1 MDLTHL
7 SLPVLFAT
15 SILAGAVAAVSG
27 FGIGS
32 LLTPLLLLWYP
43 AHWAV
48 ALVAIPHAIASLFR
62 WLRLRREVDWRVF
75 VQFGIASAAGGLIG
89 ALLQAW
95 LHGALLAAV
104 LGLLML
110 VAGTTEIIR
119 RPIPLPQGRGARLI
133 AGILSGF
140 FGGLVGNQGGI
151 RSAALLGFGL
161 SPRQLVA
168 TATASAVLVDL
179 ARLPVY
185 LAKRGALL
193 AAEMPLIL
201 TASTGVIIGT
211 LVGVPILGR
220 IPAKAYRP
228 LVGTL
233 LVLLGVSLLVGAA

>member
-7 SLPVLFAT
+7 SLPVLFTA
-15 SILAGAVAAVSG
+15 SIIAGAVAAVSG

-48 ALVAIPHAIASLFR
+48 ALVAIPHAIASVIR
-62 WLRLRREVDWRVF
+62 WIRLRHEVDRRVF
-75 VQFGIASAAGGLIG
+75 VQFGIASAVGGLAG
-89 ALLQAW
+89 ALLQAS
-95 LHGALLAAV
+95 LRSVLLTAV
-104 LGLLML
+104 LGVLML
-110 VAGTTEIIR
+110 VAGLTEIVR
-119 RPIPLPQGRGARLI
+119 RPIPLPEGRGARLV
-133 AGILSGF
+133 AGTLSGF

-161 SPRQLVA
+161 TPKQLVA

-185 LAKRGALL
+185 LVKRGDVL

-201 TASTGVIIGT
+201 TASVGVVIGT
-211 LVGVPILGR
+211 FVGVPLLGR
-220 IPAKAYRP
+220 IPTKAYRP
-228 LVGTL
+228 MVGLL
-233 LVLLGVSLLVGAA
+233 LVLLGLSLLRST

>member
-7 SLPVLFAT
+7 SLPVVFAA

-32 LLTPLLLLWYP
+32 LLTPLLILWYP

-48 ALVAIPHAIASLFR
+48 ALVAIPHAIASVVR
-62 WLRLRREVDWRVF
+62 WLRLRRDVDWRVF
-75 VQFGIASAAGGLIG
+75 RQFGIASAVGGLGG
-89 ALLQAW
+89 ALLQAS
-95 LHGALLAAV
+95 LRSAV
-104 LGLLML
+104 LTSVLGILML
-110 VAGTTEIIR
+110 IAGATEIIR
-119 RPIPLPQGRGARLI
+119 RPIPLPEGRGARLV
-133 AGILSGF
+133 AGTLSGF

-161 SPRQLVA
+161 TPRQLVA

-185 LAKRGALL
+185 IAARGSIL
-193 AAEMPLIL
+193 AAETALIA
-201 TASTGVIIGT
+201 TATIGVVIGT
-211 LVGVPILGR
+211 VLGVPILGR

-228 LVGTL
+228 ILG
-233 LVLLGVSLLVGAA
+233 VLLAVLGLWLLRSAA

>member
-1 MDLTHL
+1 MDFSHL
-7 SLPVLFAT
+7 SLPLLFFT
-15 SILAGAVAAVSG
+15 STIAGAIAAVSG

-32 LLTPLLLLWYP
+32 LMTPLLLLWYP

-48 ALVAIPHAIASLFR
+48 ALVAIPHALASVLR
-62 WLRLRREVDWRVF
+62 WLRLRRDVDRRVF
-75 VQFGIASAAGGLIG
+75 IQFGIASAVGGLLG
-89 ALLQAW
+89 AVLQASLRSALLT
-95 LHGALLAAV
+95 V
-104 LGLLML
+104 MLGILML
-110 VAGTTEIIR
+110 VAGATEIVR
-119 RPIPLPQGRGARLI
+119 RPVPLPEGRGARLI
-133 AGILSGF
+133 AGTLSGF

-168 TATASAVLVDL
+168 TATASAVVVDL

-185 LAKRGALL
+185 LAARGSML
-193 AAEMPLIL
+193 AAEIPLIM
-201 TASTGVIIGT
+201 TANAGVIIGT

-233 LVLLGVSLLVGAA
+233 LVLLGVSLLAAVR